1 MCVEISNATKE
12 NGEITSLGGIDQFFG
27 RDQPWGLRHADIVRL
42 VESGLWSF
50 YVNRKTAWETQDR
63 LPLFVERRNGKKYL
77 RAAVDGEREDPL
89 MNLPPQIPVVT
100 DRMPDE
106 LSSGLPAARTPR
118 LQRAANEPT
127 IARRL
132 GIFTN
137 RRGPH
142 PIDHLGPY
150 TLLPAR
156 TIFVRFVAPFSYRYE
171 VRVNGEQPLE
181 EAPAETTRLP
191 DPLERRGWFAL
202 THIGH
207 LGAFDPA
214 AAVQIDRDFT
224 VYELRVRLPEELVD
238 SDQVSLQLA
247 QLSLNPNCRPPGS
260 KSDALNLE
268 LRRLAA

>member
-1 MCVEISNATKE
+1 MCVEISYATKE

-27 RDQPWGLRHADIVRL
+27 RDQPWGLRHVDIVRL

-63 LPLFVERRNGKKYL
+63 LPLYVERRNGKKYL
-77 RAAVDGEREDPL
+77 RAAGDGERRNQPF
-89 MNLPPQIPVVT
+89 
-100 DRMPDE
+100 
-106 LSSGLPAARTPR
+106 LSERF

-181 EAPAETTRLP
+181 EATAETTRLP
-191 DPLERRGWFAL
+191 DPLERSGWFAL

-207 LGAFDPA
+207 LGAYDPA
-214 AAVQIDRDFT
+214 AAVQNDRDFT

-247 QLSLNPNCRPPGS
+247 QLSLNPNCRPPGL